1 VSDQTTTASA
11 VGSAALL
18 DLIRRHG
25 LRTRAELIAATGLGR
40 STVGARLELLQEQ
53 GLIRDGSN
61 ATSTGGRPAARF
73 EFNAEARVI
82 LAADVGASHARV
94 AITDLDAR
102 PLAVRHS
109 ELDIALGPEK
119 VIAWVCEKGLEMLA
133 EVGRGHDQ
141 LAGVGIGLPG
151 PVEHETGRPT
161 SPPIMPG
168 WHGADVPGLVAETF
182 PVPVLVDN
190 DVNIMAL
197 GEHATTWPQVQH
209 LMFVKVATGIG
220 SGIISDGALNRGAQG
235 AAGDLGHIRVTSATD
250 AVCRCGNTGCLE
262 AIASGPAVAA
272 QLRSSGLDVAGTED
286 VVARVRGGDAAAAAA
301 VRQAGRDLG
310 DVLAGCVSLLN
321 PSVIVVGGLLAE
333 AGETLLAGVR
343 EAVYARSLPLA
354 TQHLS
359 IVHSTTGVDAA
370 VIGAGVLVA
379 QHVLSPQALDVA
391 G

>member
-1 VSDQTTTASA
+1 MSDQTPTASA

-25 LRTRAELIAATGLGR
+25 MRTRAELITATGLGR
-40 STVGARLELLQEQ
+40 STVGARLESLQEA

-94 AITDLDAR
+94 AITDLDAH
-102 PLAVRHS
+102 PLAVRHA

-119 VIAWVCEKGLEMLA
+119 VIAWVCEKGLEMLK
-133 EVGRGHDQ
+133 EVGRGHDE

-168 WHGADVPGLVAETF
+168 WHGADVPALVAETF

-209 LMFVKVATGIG
+209 LLFVKVATGIG

-235 AAGDLGHIRVTSATD
+235 AAGDLGHIRVTSRPT
-250 AVCRCGNTGCLE
+250 RC
-262 AIASGPAVAA
+262 AVAA
-272 QLRSSGLDVAGTED
+272 TPAASRPLRADQPSPPSCVRAASTCPGATTSSPGSAGAMPQLLPPYVKRAVTSATYSP
-286 VVARVRGGDAAAAAA
+286 AA
-301 VRQAGRDLG
+301 
-310 DVLAGCVSLLN
+310 
-321 PSVIVVGGLLAE
+321 
-333 AGETLLAGVR
+333 
-343 EAVYARSLPLA
+343 
-354 TQHLS
+354 
-359 IVHSTTGVDAA
+359 
-370 VIGAGVLVA
+370 
-379 QHVLSPQALDVA
+379 
-391 G
+391 